1 MSKSV
6 NDTLGNQEKTVKQ
19 VMETV
24 QELKTE
30 MGAMMKTQ
38 TEVRLDMENLGK
50 WTETTEPRI
59 TNRIQEIEEWL
70 SDPADTREK
79 RNALIKEKG
88 KTNKFSS
95 QYIQEIWGTII
106 KPNLR
111 IIDVTWRPALWGVC
125 ACQVIHSQQVP
136 EKITHMTP

>member
-1 MSKSV
+1 MRSIKMVEVMSKSV

-50 WTETTEPRI
+50 
-59 TNRIQEIEEWL
+59 
-70 SDPADTREK
+70 
-79 RNALIKEKG
+79 
-88 KTNKFSS
+88 
-95 QYIQEIWGTII
+95 
-106 KPNLR
+106 
-111 IIDVTWRPALWGVC
+111 
-125 ACQVIHSQQVP
+125 
-136 EKITHMTP
+136 